1 MRVVLVD
8 ILALVDHNRP
18 DVLLERV
25 EVEPSIMTGIS
36 ARPEELLPRQLAEC
50 LLRREYAEPPST
62 APSDALLARCNRPS
76 RAAMRAG

>member
-25 EVEPSIMTGIS
+25 EVEPSHDRHFGQ
-36 ARPEELLPRQLAEC
+36 ARGTAAQAASRVLTAERVC
-50 LLRREYAEPPST
+50 
-62 APSDALLARCNRPS
+62 
-76 RAAMRAG
+76 